1 MTLIEKIISLGY
13 EEKEA
18 KSMIMAGL
26 VLVNEETSIV
36 SSMKVFDNDTIRIKQ
51 KKNE

>member
-18 KSMIMAGL
+18 KSTIMAGL

-36 SSMKVFDNDTIRIKQ
+36 QWKCLTMIPFALNK